1 LRTRIHTLN
10 DEATKARDP
19 LEQQAKFDE
28 MQQANNSLNALFEA
42 QTVAKKE
49 LRYFRLIVQT
59 AYLYMHQVETLSD
72 AECNSLIASNPKEFN
87 LSTTQQLVAK
97 SSLLARKWKDKI
109 EQFHEVKEKSLELVP

>member
-19 LEQQAKFDE
+19 LEQQAQFDE

-42 QTVAKKE
+42 QTIAKKE
-49 LRYFRLIVQT
+49 LRYFRLIIQT
-59 AYLYMHQVETLSD
+59 AYLYMHQVETLAY